1 VSVKDEL
8 LAGESILYTSEKHWI
23 APVRDS
29 VVPVLLLIGASL
41 IGVISPNPD
50 GFFSFVGTILDWI
63 RLGMVI
69 VGVAW
74 IIYNIVVWRTAVF
87 AVTNHRVIRE
97 EGLVSRRSSA
107 TMLKSVTDVQTR
119 VPLIGSKLGYGDL
132 VIYGQSGDAGADRFK
147 TITHP
152 KEFRDQMMATK
163 LDTAGTATA
172 PTTASPVA
180 PATEAAPP
188 VAAVAPAAP
197 TSDDQLQTLAR
208 LAELRDS
215 GAITPEEFEA
225 KKTELLSRI

>member
-1 VSVKDEL
+1 MSIKDEL
-8 LAGESILYTSEKHWI
+8 LAGESIQYTSEKHWI

-29 VVPVLLLIGASL
+29 VVPVLLLIGAYLVS
-41 IGVISPNPD
+41 VISPNPD
-50 GFFSFVGTILDWI
+50 GIFSFVGTLFDWL
-63 RLGMVI
+63 RLGLLI

-74 IIYNIVVWRTAVF
+74 IVYNIVVWRTAVF

-163 LDTAGTATA
+163 VGATA
-172 PTTASPVA
+172 AAVAAPPVA
-180 PATEAAPP
+180 EAAPP
-188 VAAVAPAAP
+188 VAPVAPAAP
-197 TSDDQLQTLAR
+197 TNDDQLQTLAR

>member
-1 VSVKDEL
+1 MSIKDEL
-8 LAGESILYTSEKHWI
+8 LAGESIVYTSEKHWI

-29 VVPVLLLIGASL
+29 VVPVLLLIGAWL
-41 IGVISPNPD
+41 VGVISPD
-50 GFFSFVGTILDWI
+50 GDGILGFLGNLLDLI
-63 RLGMVI
+63 RIGMVV
-69 VGVAW
+69 VGVGW
-74 IIYNIVVWRTAVF
+74 IVYNIVVWRTAVF
-87 AVTNHRVIRE
+87 AVTNFRVIRE

-163 LDTAGTATA
+163 VGPSGAA
-172 PTTASPVA
+172 
-180 PATEAAPP
+180 AAPP
-188 VAAVAPAAP
+188 VAPPVEAAPAPAVPAAP
-197 TSDDQLQTLAR
+197 TSDEQLQTLAR

-225 KKTELLSRI
+225 KKAEVLSRI

>member
-8 LAGESILYTSEKHWI
+8 LAGESIQFTSEKHWI

-29 VVPVLLLIGASL
+29 VVPVLLLIGAYL
-41 IGVISPNPD
+41 VGVISPNGD
-50 GFFSFVGTILDWI
+50 GFFGFIGSLLDLLRI
-63 RLGMVI
+63 GMVV
-69 VGVAW
+69 VGVGW
-74 IIYNIVVWRTAVF
+74 IVYNIVVWRTAVF

-163 LDTAGTATA
+163 LGSA
-172 PTTASPVA
+172 
-180 PATEAAPP
+180 
-188 VAAVAPAAP
+188 AAVAPAIEAAAPSEPSAASAPVAPVAP